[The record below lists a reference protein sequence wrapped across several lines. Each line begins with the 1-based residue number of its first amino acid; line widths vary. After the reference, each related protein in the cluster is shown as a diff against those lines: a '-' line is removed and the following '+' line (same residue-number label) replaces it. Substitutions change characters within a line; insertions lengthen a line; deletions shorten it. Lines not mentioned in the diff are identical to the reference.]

1 MRTVH
6 ETEALRP
13 SDPVPKSMQAGG
25 GPAGKSA
32 KLKIIIKTPQSHAAG
47 QDDAIDDGSNA
58 DDIADLFTPLTEEQ
72 GFTAKEIALPLEQLH
87 SLCRRQV
94 RWAEKD
100 GEELKKQ
107 CKKWEDVYKKAWLE
121 KEVLLDQVIKSE
133 MDWYGRRRQVLSG
146 VADVV
151 VNGAGSADE
160 ATVTV
165 ENGGVEAEKEIEVED

>member
-1 MRTVH
+1 M
-6 ETEALRP
+6 
-13 SDPVPKSMQAGG
+13 
-25 GPAGKSA
+25 
-32 KLKIIIKTPQSHAAG
+32 
-47 QDDAIDDGSNA
+47 
-58 DDIADLFTPLTEEQ
+58 
-72 GFTAKEIALPLEQLH
+72 PLEQLH